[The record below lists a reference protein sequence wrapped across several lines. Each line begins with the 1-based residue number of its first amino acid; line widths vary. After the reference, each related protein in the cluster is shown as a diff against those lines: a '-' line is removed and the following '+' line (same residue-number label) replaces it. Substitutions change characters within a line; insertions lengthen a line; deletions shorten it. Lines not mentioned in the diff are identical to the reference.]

1 VVQVNVCLVI
11 ASDSACESI
20 YVVHQSIYVVHEIST
35 LRCVVQVDVCLVITS
50 VHACVS
56 IYVVH
61 EISTLRCENDSLISV
76 LCDTRQCVFSHYMCQ
91 YMCEHM
97 CEYIRGT

>member
-1 VVQVNVCLVI
+1 MCCVVQVNVCLVI

-20 YVVHQSIYVVHEIST
+20 YVVHQ
-35 LRCVVQVDVCLVITS
+35 
-50 VHACVS
+50 S